1 MKQTRPRATPP
12 IINFGKLRIDY
23 PSRERSLKDNLKFVA
38 FVVVLLLI
46 FVLLYQ
52 VQARFLMQRNARE
65 TAPNLRTLNI
75 AP

>member
-1 MKQTRPRATPP
+1 MKQTRPRVTPP

-46 FVLLYQ
+46 FILLYQ
-52 VQARFLMQRNARE
+52 VQAHFLMQRNARE
-65 TAPNLRTLNI
+65 ATPDLRTLDV